1 MYRTLTGGFSFPLI
15 RPIKQNKQ
23 PNSSYVPE
31 KRIVQLH
38 PIAPSDSSTADNT
51 SLPTCGRSYNT
62 SELTRVTSSLQQ
74 NADVTIVTAEGDK
87 VTLSS
92 GSQAQATYATYEE
105 LRYMGGHFAWF
116 RDETLGLEVSREYS
130 ILVEGDLNKT
140 ELRDIGKAIRT
151 IEKIMRDFLSGDIDH
166 AAGKAM
172 KISRLESISTLEAS
186 LQFERSLSVDQQFT
200 EHVISEPIESAE
212 DMTMIGDTITSDHI
226 DKPVGEI
233 SQVVLDSGV
242 QPAKLLKPIRKVF
255 SRLIKEIPHAQT
267 GFGHRPRLQA
277 VRLIELHLL
286 EKIRQLIEDR
296 QNSDEKTIAD
306 KVDESADDNGIPEGT
321 DD

>member
-1 MYRTLTGGFSFPLI
+1 
-15 RPIKQNKQ
+15 
-23 PNSSYVPE
+23 
-31 KRIVQLH
+31 
-38 PIAPSDSSTADNT
+38 
-51 SLPTCGRSYNT
+51 
-62 SELTRVTSSLQQ
+62 VTSSPTTWLLGLNRVTRSLEQH
-74 NADVTIVTAEGDK
+74 ADVTLVTAEGDR

-92 GSQAQATYATYEE
+92 GSQAQVTYATYED
-105 LRYMGGHFAWF
+105 LRYMRGCFAEF
-116 RDETLGLEVSREYS
+116 HGETFGLEVSREYS

-200 EHVISEPIESAE
+200 EHVTSEPIESAE
-212 DMTMIGDTITSDHI
+212 DMTMIGDTITSDDI
-226 DKPVGEI
+226 DKPVSEI
-233 SQVVLDSGV
+233 SQVVRDSGV

-255 SRLIKEIPHAQT
+255 SRLIKEIPHTQR

-286 EKIRQLIEDR
+286 ERIKQLIEDR
-296 QNSDEKTIAD
+296 QNSDEKTIAG
-306 KVDESADDNGIPEGT
+306 KVDESADDNGIPEGK